1 MNSTPLLILASGSP
15 RRQEI
20 MTISGFKFQVFTRD
34 FDEFFPDSMPVRE
47 VAEFLSRKKN
57 GFYRSLFTNEVILT
71 ADTTVVIGRT
81 ILNKP
86 VDALDAKRMI
96 GMLSGNTHEVVTGVC
111 ISDDT
116 KTISFS
122 EKTEVTFHPFTNS
135 EIEYYIETARPF
147 DKAGAYGVQDWLGM
161 IKVKELKGSFY
172 NVMGLPVDRVY
183 EVLKTDFG
191 ISFLP

>member
-1 MNSTPLLILASGSP
+1 
-15 RRQEI
+15 
-20 MTISGFKFQVFTRD
+20 MTVSGFKFQVFTRD
-34 FDEFFPDSMPVRE
+34 LDESFPEDLPVRE

-57 GFYRSLFTNEVILT
+57 GFYRSFFANEVILT
-71 ADTTVVIGRT
+71 ADTTVVLGDI

-86 VDALDAKRMI
+86 ADVQDAKRMI
-96 GMLSGNTHEVVTGVC
+96 GLLSGNTHEVVTGVC
-111 ISDDT
+111 ISSET

-122 EKTEVTFHPFTNS
+122 EKTEVTFHPFTS
-135 EIEYYIETARPF
+135 GEIEYYIEIARPF

-161 IKVKELKGSFY
+161 VKVKELKGSFY

>member
-20 MTISGFKFQVFTRD
+20 MTVSGFKFQVFTRD
-34 FDEFFPDSMPVRE
+34 LDESFPEDLPVRE

-57 GFYRSLFTNEVILT
+57 GFYRSFFANEVILT
-71 ADTTVVIGRT
+71 ADTTVVLGDI

-86 VDALDAKRMI
+86 ADVQDAKRMI
-96 GMLSGNTHEVVTGVC
+96 GLLSGNTHEVVTGVC
-111 ISDDT
+111 ISSET

-122 EKTEVTFHPFTNS
+122 EKTEVTFHPFTS
-135 EIEYYIETARPF
+135 GEIEYYIEIARPF

-161 IKVKELKGSFY
+161 VKVKELKGSFY